1 MSCACDGLDD
11 LGGGSTPGTPS
22 NPSTGGNNV
31 FDTITVRKIQGPD
44 PGEGQYNR
52 VEFADGIRVD
62 HIWSTNGNIIQMQD
76 ELVLNNGLELYGDL
90 DVDGNIYAHN
100 FPSSDISLKEN
111 IRYIDAA
118 STTDDLEKTD
128 LYDFIVN
135 QVNLCEYNFIGDTAD
150 KIGFI
155 ANEYEGTKV
164 GDKIVA
170 RNKKTDL
177 LVYDI
182 SNLLFATIGAL
193 QEEVRIKD
201 EKIASLED
209 RLARIEALLGIN
221 NNDN

>member
-1 MSCACDGLDD
+1 M
-11 LGGGSTPGTPS
+11 
-22 NPSTGGNNV
+22 
-31 FDTITVRKIQGPD
+31 
-44 PGEGQYNR
+44 E
-52 VEFADGIRVD
+52 
-62 HIWSTNGNIIQMQD
+62 D
-76 ELVLNNGLELYGDL
+76 ELVLHNGFELHGDL

-100 FPSSDISLKEN
+100 FPSSDKSLKEN
-111 IRYIDAA
+111 IRYIDAVP
-118 STTDDLEKTD
+118 TTDDLLEKAD

-135 QVNLCEYNFIGDTAD
+135 QLDICEYNFIGDTAD

-164 GDKIVA
+164 GDKIVS

-193 QEEVRIKD
+193 QEEVRTRD
-201 EKIASLED
+201 EKIATLED
-209 RLARIEALLGIN
+209 RLAKIEALLGIN